1 MLRVSN
7 DDPGQDARSPYPAVR
22 PPGTS
27 SSPPGWTGPSRN
39 ATYLPETQLEEVGK
53 LAPPLRYLSV
63 MHADMF
69 VSYAKP
75 LVEALEVEV
84 ERLCWTTVI
93 TSAALQ
99 RIADSQAA
107 YLTGGIFAPAAI
119 TFLTPCDVQDEAR
132 CLAHAAAATA
142 SGATTLFGSFTEIG
156 EAPAELQDVSIDLM
170 RTWSSTL
177 GRFPGFG

>member
-63 MHADMF
+63 MLPDMF

-75 LVEALEVEV
+75 LVGALEVEV
-84 ERLCWTTVI
+84 ERLCRTTVI

-107 YLTGGIFAPAAI
+107 YLVGGIFAPAAI
-119 TFLTPCDVQDEAR
+119 TFLTPCDVQDES
-132 CLAHAAAATA
+132 LAHAAAATA
-142 SGATTLFGSFTEIG
+142 NGAITLFGSFTEIG
-156 EAPAELQDVSIDLM
+156 TRHRRNCKMSA
-170 RTWSSTL
+170 ST
-177 GRFPGFG
+177 